1 MIPLR
6 ISIIQDNDEYSTY
19 KNLWEIFEP
28 DKDYSGMTEEECV
41 NYALKN
47 KMFPSEVKVSSEV
60 YSKNAERTA
69 DYELNTLTL
78 INAKAKPEFTWSLLK
93 ADYAKKLLDLLGFT
107 YNYKTGDNGSI
118 KPVDADKFKVKYWDF
133 NGEREIVAYLGQ
145 TIEGTLVEYDD
156 TLYWEEFRIAF
167 PER

>member
-1 MIPLR
+1 MIPLK
-6 ISIIQDNDEYSTY
+6 ISVMQSNDEYSAY

-28 DKDYSGMTEEECV
+28 DKDYSSMTEDECIK
-41 NYALKN
+41 YALEN

-60 YSKNAERTA
+60 YSKNAERSA

-78 INAKAKPEFTWSLLK
+78 INAKAKPEFTWTNIK

-107 YNYKTGDNGSI
+107 YNYKTGDDSSI
-118 KPVDADKFKVKYWDF
+118 KPVEAAKFKVKYWDF
-133 NGEREIVAYLGQ
+133 NGEREIIAYLGQ
-145 TIEGTLVEYDD
+145 TIDGTLVEYDGV
-156 TLYWEEFRIAF
+156 LYWEEFRVAF